1 MSSHARVKRD
11 NHDCSQEHEIAEAA
25 GDRLRKSPY
34 LEVRDISC
42 QCDHGMLFLR
52 GRLSTF
58 YHKQVAQEAVAGL
71 AGVVQVVNEIEVAA
85 LPT

>member
-1 MSSHARVKRD
+1 MSSHARVKWKD
-11 NHDCSQEHEIAEAA
+11 HDRSQEHEIAEAA
-25 GDRLRKSPY
+25 GDRLRNSPY
-34 LEVRDISC
+34 AEVRDISC
-42 QCDHGMLFLR
+42 QCDRGMLFLR

-71 AGVVQVVNEIEVAA
+71 AGVRQVVNEIEVAV

>member
-1 MSSHARVKRD
+1 MSSHARVKRSD
-11 NHDCSQEHEIAEAA
+11 HDCSQEHEIAEAA
-25 GDRLRKSPY
+25 GYRLRKSSY
-34 LEVRDISC
+34 VEVRDISC
-42 QCDHGMLFLR
+42 QCDQGVLFLR

-71 AGVVQVVNEIEVAA
+71 AGVEQVVNEIEVAA